1 MAQDHQMLPKSTYKT
16 RMKVTNTK
24 LEIEK
29 RHIKKIEI
37 GSDKYI
43 DRDRM

>member
-1 MAQDHQMLPKSTYKT
+1 MLPRRIYKT

-43 DRDRM
+43 DRVRLNHQT